1 MDLTS
6 DYGTTKET
14 DNYTDNFKLNLKKVT
29 RMQAKYGRW
38 NERVEVYLI

>member
-14 DNYTDNFKLNLKKVT
+14 DNYTDNFKLNLKKLT
-29 RMQAKYGRW
+29 RMQAIEKQMKSA
-38 NERVEVYLI
+38 IS